1 MEPYNVVLFTA
12 GYDTGG
18 QGFRIKRAFDR
29 WQAREFSV
37 RSIHTLGSYF
47 QYPADLAYHPST
59 AQPLF
64 DAADV
69 IHMRNGLEGL
79 KRLRPAALEGRVGL
93 ICHWHGTRFRQEHA
107 VLARETAQK
116 GAKQLVSTVDL
127 TLLAPDLTWL
137 PSPIDVYEMSSY
149 RSPLDPDNPIRVAHS
164 PTNRVVKGTQH
175 VMDAVQGLYR
185 RGLAIELDLIE
196 RKPWAYVLQRKAKA
210 DIYVDQ
216 LELGYGNN
224 ALEAWAMG
232 IPVIAGVSDPAV
244 RDAML
249 ERFGT
254 LPFYE
259 ATPETL
265 TERIAELATD
275 SALRSH
281 WGMLGNLFVHEF
293 HEESKVA
300 ALLSE
305 IYRDAYWGVH

>member
-1 MEPYNVVLFTA
+1 MEPYRVVLFTA

-18 QGFRIKRAFDR
+18 QGYRIKRAFDR
-29 WQAREFSV
+29 WQAGEFSV
-37 RSIHTLGSYF
+37 RSIHTLDTYF
-47 QYPADLAYHPST
+47 QYPSDVVYRPST
-59 AQPLF
+59 KAF
-64 DAADV
+64 FADADV

-79 KRLRPAALEGRVGL
+79 KRLRPEALEGQVGL

-107 VLARETAQK
+107 VLAAETAK
-116 GAKQLVSTVDL
+116 SGAKQLVSTVDL
-127 TLLAPDLTWL
+127 TLLEPDLTWL
-137 PSPIDVYEMSSY
+137 PSPIDVYEMSLH
-149 RSPLDPDNPIRVAHS
+149 RSPLPSDSAVRVAHS
-164 PTNRVVKGTQH
+164 PTNRVIKGTQH
-175 VMDAVQGLYR
+175 VMDAVASLHR
-185 RGLAIELDLIE
+185 RGLAVELDLIE
-196 RKPWAYVLQRKAKA
+196 RKPWSYVLERKGKA

-244 RDAML
+244 REAML

-265 TERIAELATD
+265 QERIAELATD

-281 WGMLGNLFVHEF
+281 WGMLGNLFVHQF

-305 IYRDAYWGVH
+305 VYRDAYWSTH